1 MHNFSDADFF
11 IFEFFMI
18 FLSVLIYRIFIK
30 KCRTY
35 DEENQEYYDVA
46 MDEVITKVSQLII
59 FILLS
64 NIIFTCILF
73 FLVATCHP
81 EYSKK
86 WDKHFANTK
95 YSHIIS
101 GKKFDSTL
109 IQDDGDTLKGSLSLE
124 NKAIYE
130 IDVLKSK
137 WGDNL
142 VNVKYLTKNNDK
154 YDDKNEL
161 IMITNETFE
170 DLTDLIDSKYIE
182 DDEKQR
188 LKSLIK

>member
-18 FLSVLIYRIFIK
+18 SLSILIYRIFIK

-46 MDEVITKVSQLII
+46 MDEVITKVSQLKI
-59 FILLS
+59 FIFLA
-64 NIIFTCILF
+64 NMIFTFVLVMLAIL
-73 FLVATCHP
+73 CHP

-86 WDKHFANTK
+86 WDKHFANTN

-101 GKKFDSTL
+101 CQTFNSTL
-109 IQDDGDTLKGSLSLE
+109 IQDNGDTLKGSLSLE

-142 VNVKYLTKNNDK
+142 VNVKYLTKNDDK

-170 DLTDLIDSKYIE
+170 SLEDLIDSKYIE
-182 DDEKQR
+182 DKEKQR

>member
-64 NIIFTCILF
+64 N
-73 FLVATCHP
+73 
-81 EYSKK
+81 
-86 WDKHFANTK
+86 
-95 YSHIIS
+95 
-101 GKKFDSTL
+101 
-109 IQDDGDTLKGSLSLE
+109 
-124 NKAIYE
+124 
-130 IDVLKSK
+130 
-137 WGDNL
+137 
-142 VNVKYLTKNNDK
+142 
-154 YDDKNEL
+154 
-161 IMITNETFE
+161 
-170 DLTDLIDSKYIE
+170 YI
-182 DDEKQR
+182 
-188 LKSLIK
+188 